1 MGGLRARK
9 KNRETSTTV
18 ESVRVVYAY
27 RFVPLDG
34 PSGSITQWTTLI
46 KVALCLL
53 TQRGDP
59 APHPP
64 LLNRPTGRHF
74 IMLLIGVVSKMWKIG
89 AFVERGSGDDGS
101 KEKRE

>member
-46 KVALCLL
+46 KVALLPFDAKGGTLPLIPLYLTGPQVDILL
-53 TQRGDP
+53 CY
-59 APHPP
+59 
-64 LLNRPTGRHF
+64 
-74 IMLLIGVVSKMWKIG
+74 
-89 AFVERGSGDDGS
+89 
-101 KEKRE
+101 